1 MRQKSSKKYTVPQLV
16 PWIVSIHLMG
26 AMYISLD
33 LGAFDGNK
41 QLGSIG
47 QRTYF
52 NLETLQKISII
63 VGAFEILWA
72 GHVIKS

>member
-1 MRQKSSKKYTVPQLV
+1 
-16 PWIVSIHLMG
+16 MG

-63 VGAFEILWA
+63 VGAFEILWS